1 AGGAAVISG
10 RLSLGIIIAF
20 MGYVRRFFA
29 PLADLSQVYN
39 TYQSAGA
46 ALDRINHYLELEE
59 DLKEKEDPVKS
70 MDNFK
75 AEIEFKELAFAYDK
89 EEVISNLNLKIEAG
103 EVFALV
109 GESGAGKSTLAR
121 LLARLYDPDQGEVK
135 ISGRNIKDFSFEFL
149 RRKIA
154 VVPQDVYLFSTTV
167 MENIRY
173 ANPDA
178 DQKEVKRICKM
189 INADQFIEK
198 MPQGYQTQVGENGVK
213 LSGGQKQL
221 LSFARAM
228 LVDPEILIL
237 DEATSSVD
245 LYTERLIQEAMDE
258 LLAGR
263 TVLMIAHRFATVQK
277 AGRIA
282 VMDKGKI
289 EAVGSHQELI
299 NDNEIYNKLTAN
311 QLL

>member
-1 AGGAAVISG
+1 
-10 RLSLGIIIAF
+10 
-20 MGYVRRFFA
+20 
-29 PLADLSQVYN
+29 
-39 TYQSAGA
+39 
-46 ALDRINHYLELEE
+46 
-59 DLKEKEDPVKS
+59 
-70 MDNFK
+70 
-75 AEIEFKELAFAYDK
+75 
-89 EEVISNLNLKIEAG
+89 
-103 EVFALV
+103 
-109 GESGAGKSTLAR
+109 
-121 LLARLYDPDQGEVK
+121 
-135 ISGRNIKDFSFEFL
+135 
-149 RRKIA
+149 
-154 VVPQDVYLFSTTV
+154 

-173 ANPDA
+173 SNPDA

-263 TVLMIAHRFATVQK
+263 TVLMIVHRFATVKK
-277 AGRIA
+277 AGWIA

-299 NDNEIYNKLTAN
+299 ADNEIYNKLTAN